1 MTTKQID
8 GILARIG
15 PTLREAREEI
25 GMSQIEV
32 NEAAGLAAN
41 VLCRYESGHSIP
53 RPDTLYRVLDVLTL
67 DYIDFF
73 ERILD
78 PSPGLVVPTY
88 SEPAP
93 DIQAAVMAAIDGF
106 LKRARCTRSDFTRLH
121 RAPNRQQWAQ
131 YENNGMPGLSTIMHI
146 CIGLRIGWLDFW
158 ADVQGRLD
166 GGRP

>member
-1 MTTKQID
+1 MDAVIAQ
-8 GILARIG
+8 IG

-25 GMSQIEV
+25 GMSQIQV

-53 RPDTLYRVLDVLTL
+53 RPDTLYRVLEVLTL
-67 DYIDFF
+67 DYVDFF
-73 ERILD
+73 ERILE

-88 SEPAP
+88 TEQAP
-93 DIQAAVMAAIDGF
+93 DVQAAVMATIDGF

-121 RAPNRQQWAQ
+121 GAPNRQQWAQ
-131 YENNGMPGLSTIMHI
+131 YESGGMPGLSTIMKV
-146 CIGLRIGWLDFW
+146 CVGLRIGWLEFW

-166 GGRP
+166 GGKR